1 MYGMIHK
8 AVEAMVLENLG
19 PDAWVVIREKSG
31 LNDEHFLSAQSY
43 DDKDTFA
50 LIGTVQAHTGMPLET
65 LLENFGQYWIKFASE
80 GNFSSLMDMAG
91 DDLESFIE
99 SLDAMHASIRSTM
112 QDADMPSFEVS
123 HKTPDTLVVIYRSS
137 RAGLDHFVVGL
148 LQGLMA
154 RFGETGRVSV
164 SPQVDHS
171 IFTIELERQM
181 NG

>member
-19 PDAWVVIREKSG
+19 PDAWSTILHKSG
-31 LNDEHFLSAQSY
+31 LNDEHFFSAQSY

-50 LIGTVQAHTGMPLET
+50 LIGTVQAHTGMTLEV
-65 LLENFGQYWIKFASE
+65 LLENFGQYWIKFAAE

-91 DDLESFIE
+91 DDLESFIQ
-99 SLDAMHASIRSTM
+99 SLDAMHAAIRSTM
-112 QDADMPSFEVS
+112 PDADMPSFEVS
-123 HKTPDTLVVIYRSS
+123 RAAEDTLVVIYRSS

-154 RFGETGRVSV
+154 RFNETGEVSV
-164 SPQVDHS
+164 SPQADHS
-171 IFTIELERQM
+171 IFTLKLKRQS
-181 NG
+181 NR